1 MAELKILFAASE
13 VTPFAKTGGLADVAG
28 SLPAAL
34 ARLGHQV
41 ITVMPYYRS
50 VGEASFNLKLYDKSL
65 SAPFKG
71 YHLDA
76 RIHTA
81 GLGRNTQAYFIER
94 DEFFDRSGLY
104 GTPSG
109 DYFDNPERF
118 IFFSRSAIEL
128 TKLIGFQPDIIH
140 CHDWQTSLIPV
151 YLKSLYADDPV
162 FQSTKSV
169 FTIHNLAYQGIFP
182 AEMMKVSELPL
193 ELFAMKGL
201 EYYGKMNFMKGG
213 IVFSDVI
220 TTVSEKYAL
229 EIQTPEY
236 GYGLEGVLRERRA
249 QVHGI
254 LNGVDYKAW
263 DPKTDPH
270 IAANFDSHNLSGK
283 KACKQDLAKIYGL
296 KETSGAPVIGIVS
309 RLAGQKGFDILEE
322 AMDELLKLDLHLVL
336 LGTGDAKYE
345 KQFDALGKKHAGRLG
360 VKIAFDNVLAHK
372 IEAGSDMFLMPSKY
386 EPCGLNQ
393 MYSLKYGTI
402 PIVRATGGL
411 DDTIQKFDA
420 RTGEGNGFKFTD
432 YSSSALLGE
441 VKRARELYDDSAN
454 WLKLIKNAM
463 QMDFSWKRSAL
474 KYDGIYRQLSDN
486 S

>member
-1 MAELKILFAASE
+1 LTELKILFAASE

-28 SLPAAL
+28 SLPDAL
-34 ARLGHQV
+34 ALLGHRV

-50 VGEASFNLKLYDKSL
+50 VREGSFNLKLYDKSL
-65 SAPFKG
+65 SVPFKG
-71 YHLDA
+71 CHLDA
-76 RIHTA
+76 GIHTV
-81 GLGRNTQAYFIER
+81 GLKRNTQAYFIER

-104 GTPSG
+104 GTPRG

-118 IFFSRSAIEL
+118 IFFSRSVIEL

-162 FQSTKSV
+162 LTRSKSV
-169 FTIHNLAYQGIFP
+169 FTIHNLAYQGVFP
-182 AEMMKVSELPL
+182 AEMMRVSELPL
-193 ELFAMKGL
+193 ELFVMKGL

-213 IVFSDVI
+213 IVFSDAI
-220 TTVSEKYAL
+220 TTVSEKYAQ
-229 EIQTPEY
+229 EIQTPEF

-254 LNGVDYKAW
+254 LNGVDYQSW
-263 DPKTDPH
+263 NPKTDPH
-270 IAANFDSHNLSGK
+270 IAANFDSRNLSGK

-296 KETSGAPVIGIVS
+296 KGTSGVPIIGIVS
-309 RLAGQKGFDILEE
+309 RLADQKGFDILAE

-411 DDTIQKFDA
+411 DDTIQKFDS

-432 YSSSALLGE
+432 YSSNALLAE
-441 VKRARELYDDSAN
+441 VNRALELYGDSSN
-454 WLKLIKNAM
+454 WLTLVRNAM
-463 QMDFSWKRSAL
+463 RMDFSWKRSAL
-474 KYDGIYRQLSDN
+474 KYEGIYRQLSD
-486 S
+486 SL